1 MKIPPWRLLAVATLL
16 FVGCGATPEREA
28 NKAAGALIDMVP
40 TREERAALERARDE
54 AIAEMRQEAR
64 ALDEEI
70 QRLREEN
77 AALEQRLAQSSS
89 SGR

>member
-1 MKIPPWRLLAVATLL
+1 M

-28 NKAAGALIDMVP
+28 NKAAGALIDMAP
-40 TREERAALERARDE
+40 TREERAALKRARDD
-54 AIAEMRQEAR
+54 ANAEMRQEAR

-77 AALEQRLAQSSS
+77 AALEEKLAQPSS